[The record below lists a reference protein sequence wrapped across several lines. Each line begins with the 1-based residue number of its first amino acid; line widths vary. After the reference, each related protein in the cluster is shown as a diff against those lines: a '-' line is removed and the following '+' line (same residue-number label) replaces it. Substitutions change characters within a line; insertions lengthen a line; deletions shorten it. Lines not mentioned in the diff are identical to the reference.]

1 MTIHLGTHD
10 HPMAKGRSRDVFE
23 EVKSMVEEE
32 ALHTLGVTML
42 AIALV
47 TSKIFLLKHLLNKD
61 GQGSM
66 EVLKVTSCAK

>member
-1 MTIHLGTHD
+1 
-10 HPMAKGRSRDVFE
+10 
-23 EVKSMVEEE
+23 MVEEE